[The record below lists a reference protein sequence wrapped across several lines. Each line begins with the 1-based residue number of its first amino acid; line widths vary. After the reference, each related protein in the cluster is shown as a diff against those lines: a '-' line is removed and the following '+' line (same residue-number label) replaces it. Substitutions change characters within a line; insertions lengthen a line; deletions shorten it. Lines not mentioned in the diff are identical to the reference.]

1 MVILANENR
10 RQIPKSRNIQSLKQ
24 LPLVRRTVTI
34 QSKSH
39 KLLLGIL
46 LSESQTTP
54 QRNLS
59 ANDPMSAVETRV
71 LLVKMHRPSFP
82 VRASPLPP
90 HQLRERVHQL
100 PSAPQERA
108 VVPVRR
114 DDRVLPR
121 DRRLH
126 PHGQSLLP
134 VVEVAEPADQF
145 GLVERVRGD
154 LHAPHASHVAEE
166 GEDLRRG
173 GLHGARRRVAEVGL
187 ERDGGFDRD
196 GGCVCG
202 DVAAD
207 GGR

>member
-1 MVILANENR
+1 MVILANKNS
-10 RQIPKSRNIQSLKQ
+10 RQVPKSSNIQSLKQ
-24 LPLVRRTVTI
+24 LPLISSTVTI
-34 QSKSH
+34 QSKSN
-39 KLLLGIL
+39 KLLLGVL

-54 QRNLS
+54 QRNLR
-59 ANDPMSAVETRV
+59 ANDPMPAVETRV
-71 LLVKMHRPSFP
+71 LFIKMHRPSFAVGAP
-82 VRASPLPP
+82 PLPP

-100 PSAPQERA
+100 PSASQERA

-114 DDRVLPR
+114 DDRVLPG

-145 GLVERVRGD
+145 GLVERVGGD
-154 LHAPHASHVAEE
+154 LHAAHASHVAEE
-166 GEDLRRG
+166 GEDLGGG

-187 ERDGGFDRD
+187 ERDGGFDCD

-202 DVAAD
+202 DVAAE